1 MEQGTNWPHG
11 HKPRPLAART
21 FKVGKPA
28 ILLQEG
34 AELTHAAHQ
43 RLWQGVFRNFQP
55 YCAPVS
61 QEVEFI
67 EQCRFVPGRQGS
79 GEAGG
84 GNGLMR
90 WHLRKGR
97 ILGFSE
103 VGVPSESQTTSV
115 DFGGGE

>member
-1 MEQGTNWPHG
+1 MDTH
-11 HKPRPLAART
+11 HAPLAART

-28 ILLQEG
+28 VLLQEG
-34 AELTHAAHQ
+34 AELAHAAHQ
-43 RLWQGVFRNFQP
+43 LLWQGVFRNFQP

-61 QEVEFI
+61 QEVKFI

-90 WHLRKGR
+90 VALQERKD
-97 ILGFSE
+97 S
-103 VGVPSESQTTSV
+103 GVQ
-115 DFGGGE
+115 